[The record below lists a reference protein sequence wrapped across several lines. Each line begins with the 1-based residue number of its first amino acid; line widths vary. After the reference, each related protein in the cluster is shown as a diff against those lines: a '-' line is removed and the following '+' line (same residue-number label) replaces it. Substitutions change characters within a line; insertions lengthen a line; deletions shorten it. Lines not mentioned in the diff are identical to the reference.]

1 MLRRSALVVCLAC
14 ACGGTV
20 ETVHQDPASGGTG
33 DSGGSS
39 SGGVGAGGSPAG
51 GAPTGGVGGTAGT
64 GGGTTTGGRS
74 GVEPQCPDIEPPP
87 PAYECDPL
95 DPYADCGPG
104 EACYPYVSH
113 PFGTGCGTQQF
124 GSLCLAEGTGTHGD
138 LCGDGHGRCAPGFLC
153 VVGAG
158 PGKRCAAL
166 CPLDGDHECPPGLIC
181 GETDIAGYGVCY

>member
-1 MLRRSALVVCLAC
+1 M
-14 ACGGTV
+14 